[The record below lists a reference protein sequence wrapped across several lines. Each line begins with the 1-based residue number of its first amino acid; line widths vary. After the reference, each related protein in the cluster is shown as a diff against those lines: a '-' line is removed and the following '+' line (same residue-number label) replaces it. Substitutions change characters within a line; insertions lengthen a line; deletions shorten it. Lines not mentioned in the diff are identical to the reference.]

1 MQNPQA
7 SSTTKV
13 TCSAGPRRSSL
24 GDGWY
29 TLTMYVDTLKVP
41 DTKSIQFRD
50 DRTPTI
56 SEVKSNRWV
65 RVEELVQIRGKFYT
79 GEYGF
84 KAEDTLDNDF
94 EQRELRGI
102 FIGPKECQMVSFHF
116 KFLSN

>member
-1 MQNPQA
+1 
-7 SSTTKV
+7 
-13 TCSAGPRRSSL
+13 
-24 GDGWY
+24 
-29 TLTMYVDTLKVP
+29 MYVDTLKVP

-116 KFLSN
+116 KFVSN